1 MSGYAQGDLTSLNGN
16 FKKVYGEY
24 EKAAPENVYLM
35 KEVGFSSAER
45 IGEKYVHGVE
55 LTRSHGW
62 TMAVSTA
69 TPDLNAPVSRESKLA
84 QVDGYQ
90 SIMRARISY
99 IAANRAK
106 AGGAAFLTETQA
118 TVEELRSSH
127 MERLEVLSLYGQVG
141 LGTVSSV
148 STDTVTLTDGSFAE
162 GIWAGAENMRVD
174 VYASNLTTF
183 RGTKQIQS
191 VDFDSKSL
199 TLNSGE
205 GANLSA
211 NDVFF
216 YQGGS
221 STTEYAGIQKIVS
234 NSGTLFDISAAT
246 YALWRAPT
254 TTLLSVPLTLK
265 DILAIDGRSRARGGK
280 GDKTVLV
287 HHSTF
292 VDLVNDIEA
301 ARTFGDNQYK
311 SNMVERGTQSLKL
324 FSPSGVMTIMV
335 HDCVK
340 RGDCFGLNLEKWK
353 RIGSADPT
361 FKYNGTGDQYFFD
374 LENVAA
380 LEIRSF
386 ADNAWFC
393 KRPATAWYI
402 TGIAPSV

>member
-1 MSGYAQGDLTSLNGN
+1 MSGYAQGDLTSLNGQ
-16 FKKVYGEY
+16 FKTVYGDY
-24 EKAAPENVYLM
+24 EEMVPENAYLM

-45 IGEKYVHGVE
+45 IGENYVHGVE

-69 TPDLNAPVSRESKLA
+69 TPNLNAPVSRESKKA
-84 QVDGYQ
+84 TVDGYQ
-90 SIMRARISY
+90 SIMRSRISY
-99 IAANRAK
+99 VAANRAK
-106 AGGAAFLTETQA
+106 QGQAAFVTETQA
-118 TVEELRSSH
+118 TVEELRTSH
-127 MERLEVLSLYGQVG
+127 LERLEVLALYGQVG

-148 STDTVTLTDGSFAE
+148 ATDTVTLTQGSFAE
-162 GIWAGAENMRVD
+162 GIWAGAENMKID

-191 VDFDSKSL
+191 VDFDNRAL
-199 TLNSGE
+199 TLNTGE
-205 GANLSA
+205 GSGISA
-211 NDVFF
+211 NDVIF

-221 STTEYAGIQKIVS
+221 TTTEYAGIQKITS
-234 NSGTLFDISAAT
+234 NTGTLFGISAVT
-246 YALWRAPT
+246 YNLWKSPT
-254 TTLLSVPLTLK
+254 STLWSVPLTLK

-280 GDKTVLV
+280 GDKVVLV

-301 ARTFGDNQYK
+301 ARTFGGDQYK

-324 FSPSGVMTIMV
+324 FSPTGVMTIIV

-340 RGDCFGLNLEKWK
+340 RGDAFGLNLSKWK
-353 RIGSADPT
+353 RIGSTDPT
-361 FKYNGTGDQYFFD
+361 FKFNGQDQYFFD
-374 LENVAA
+374 LENVGA

-393 KRPATAWYI
+393 TRPATAWYI
-402 TGIAPSV
+402 TGIQPTV